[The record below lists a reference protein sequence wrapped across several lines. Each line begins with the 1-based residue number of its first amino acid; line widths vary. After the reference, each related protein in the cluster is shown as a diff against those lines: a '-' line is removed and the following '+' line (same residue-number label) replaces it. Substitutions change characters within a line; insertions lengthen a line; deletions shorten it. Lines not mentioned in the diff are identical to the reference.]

1 MAKRITQQ
9 SRGKGSFTYRVRK
22 RAFIYRIGYPQAQG
36 EAKVLKLINSAA
48 HTAPLAKMM
57 LNREVFFVPAV
68 LGIVE
73 GQNVSFGIDTTQ
85 GNVVQLQNIPVGT
98 RISNIE
104 AQPFDGGK
112 FMRTAGSSAV
122 ITRKTNN
129 GVIVIFPSKKEKVF
143 GNGCRA
149 TVGIVA
155 GSGRKEKP
163 FVKAGA
169 KFHLMKARGKLWPRT
184 SAIKMNAIDHPFGSG
199 RGKRPKS
206 KIAKR
211 NAPPGARV
219 GHIRPAR
226 TGRSKR

>member
-1 MAKRITQQ
+1 MAKRIIQQ
-9 SRGKGSFTYRVRK
+9 SRGKGSLTYRVRK

-36 EAKVLKLINSAA
+36 EATVLKLFNSAA

-57 LNREVFFVPAV
+57 LKKEIFFVPAV
-68 LGIVE
+68 MGLVQ
-73 GQNVSFGIDTTQ
+73 GQNVSFGSEIIP
-85 GNVVQLQNIPVGT
+85 GNVVQVQNIPIGT

-129 GVIVIFPSKKEKVF
+129 GVIILFPSKKEKVF
-143 GNGCRA
+143 GNECRA